1 MNRTQKITY
10 GTASLIMA
18 LFRAWSLYFY
28 RGDQAAALSLS
39 GNLVLFSLRAL
50 FYTLLFFLLFTGMQE
65 FFINRQASRKLFE
78 ESRLSESSGKVYL
91 TWCAI
96 LAAAWLPHMIIKYP
110 GAMCWDSWQMLT
122 QYRHQTITNFHSPY
136 YSVLIGFFTDLFM
149 KSGHAEVGLYLFA
162 VLHYLV
168 FVLVFGYSLWL
179 LRVRM
184 RAKHAA
190 CMLLLLCYVLCPYI
204 IGYLG
209 VISKDCLYSAFVFL
223 FLLCL
228 LDCFLDPDSFQHSLG
243 KNLLLVNAVVNVAL
257 IRRNGLFLILATW
270 ICLLLSSLIRKKG
283 LRLSAVITLS
293 LGLTVALSSAINH
306 VWSVENAG
314 KRDAF
319 SMCFQQTARYVTLYQ
334 DEISEEEADIIRAV
348 LPYEELPDLYDPR
361 ISDPVKSHYNPAHEG
376 AMKDW
381 LRLWVKWFFRHPG
394 CYFSAVM
401 EQNYYLFTPE
411 VLDNISLYRDVDVG
425 YELGETVVISR
436 DTPFFEPIFHEP
448 AALQGV
454 KEAAVR
460 EYMLLHAVPV
470 TRWLGN
476 CSFWFYLLLFSAVF
490 AAANRVLWLI
500 PFMPEIVT
508 VGIVII
514 SPVIYGHPRYLFP
527 VIYGTPVLV
536 LYVLCEAAKKSA
548 GRRAAD
554 YPFPE
559 PGTQGM

>member
-10 GTASLIMA
+10 GAASLIMA

-39 GNLVLFSLRAL
+39 GNLVLFSLRSL
-50 FYTLLFFLLFTGMQE
+50 FYTLLFFSLFAVMQE
-65 FFINRQASRKLFE
+65 FFINRRASRKLFE
-78 ESRLSESSGKVYL
+78 EGQSSGPSGKIFL
-91 TWCAI
+91 TWSAI

-149 KSGHAEVGLYLFA
+149 KSEHAEVGLYLFA

-184 RAKHAA
+184 GARRAV
-190 CMLLLLCYVLCPYI
+190 CMLLLLCYALCPYI

-228 LDCFLDPDSFQHSLG
+228 LDCFLDPDSFRHSWG
-243 KNLLLVNAVVNVAL
+243 KNLLLVIAVVNVVL
-257 IRRNGLFLILATW
+257 IRRNGLLIILAAW

-283 LRLSAVITLS
+283 FRLSAVIALA
-293 LGLTVALSSAINH
+293 LGLTMALSSVINH

-319 SMCFQQTARYVTLYQ
+319 SMCFQQTARYVTMYQ

-348 LPYEELPDLYDPR
+348 LPYDELPSLYDPR
-361 ISDPVKSHYNPAHEG
+361 ISDPVKSHYNPTHEN

-381 LRLWVKWFFRHPG
+381 LRLWAKWFFRHPG

-425 YELGETVVISR
+425 YELGETVIISR

-448 AALQGV
+448 TALQGL

-476 CSFWFYLLLFSAVF
+476 CSFWFYLLLFFAVF
-490 AAANRVLWLI
+490 AAVNGVSWLI
-500 PFMPEIVT
+500 LFMPEIVT

-514 SPVIYGHPRYLFP
+514 SPVIYGHPRYMFP
-527 VIYGTPVLV
+527 VIYGTPILI
-536 LYVLCEAAKKSA
+536 LYVLYETAKKKGGEAS
-548 GRRAAD
+548 GGLSV
-554 YPFPE
+554 P
-559 PGTQGM
+559 